1 MKRPL
6 LIAAIAY
13 INGILIGVYLS
24 KSIPLFVIL
33 SIIVSLITSFKKN
46 TYRNAICMYLIVMC
60 ISSIYVYNKNLN
72 YESKYKK
79 YDNKNISIEGTIISD
94 IEEKEYNYTFT
105 IRTKDDYFL
114 VNLKKNKEEISLEYG
129 DKLQI
134 SGEYQEPN
142 KARNYKGF
150 DYKNYLKINKIYGI
164 IRVDLY
170 TNIIIKHQKNLSNF
184 KLLIHKIR
192 EKLKQNIQ
200 ELLTKETYALGIGI
214 LIGDNSRIN
223 EKIVEDFKN
232 SNLSHML
239 AVSGAHINYV
249 VLTVSILCTKKRA
262 GIKAQRVV
270 TIMMMLFFMELTQM
284 TPSVVRAGISCIIY
298 MLASLLYRKADVIN
312 AMAIST
318 LVILLNN
325 PFSLFNIGFQLS
337 YAGTLGII
345 LFCKL
350 IDIPIK
356 NKLLKYLKDSIV
368 ISISANIF
376 IIPIMM
382 YQFNTISLTFILSN
396 LLAGP
401 LLGIS
406 IILEIIVLLIS
417 FISINIAAI
426 PAKVLNILLILI
438 INIANWFSNIEISKI
453 YVITPQIIS
462 IVAYYLICAAIILKQ
477 RNSKINA
484 KKIIAIIM
492 LTVLIVNFFPTPK
505 KLRINFIDVGQGD
518 STLIRTETN
527 KVILIDS
534 GRSTAASNFDVG
546 NKVLLPYLLDRRIKK
561 IDFIIVSHFDADH
574 CQAFETVIDNINVE
588 KVVVCKQSMIT
599 QEYLNIINKCREKN
613 IKVIVVERG
622 DKLKIDKRTE
632 FEILHPGER
641 FLEDGK
647 GGLNAN
653 AIVCKMNYKLDNGK
667 VFSILFT
674 GDIEVEAEKELE
686 QVYGKKLKADI
697 LKIAHHGSK
706 TSSREEFIKLVSP
719 KIALIGVGE
728 NNKFGHPADITL
740 ERLEKEK
747 VKVYRTDQMGEVSIT
762 INKNGGIKVKTQ
774 ID

>member
-249 VLTVSILCTKKRA
+249 VLTVSILFTKKRA

-284 TPSVVRAGISCIIY
+284 TSSVVRAGISCIIY

-318 LVILLNN
+318 LLILLNN
-325 PFSLFNIGFQLS
+325 PFKLFDIGFQLS

-350 IDIPIK
+350 INIPIK
-356 NKLLKYLKDSIV
+356 NKLLKYLKDSII

-417 FISINIAAI
+417 FMSINIAAI

-477 RNSKINA
+477 KNR
-484 KKIIAIIM
+484 KIIVIIM
-492 LTVLIVNFFPTPK
+492 LTVLIINLFPTPK

-534 GRSTAASNFDVG
+534 GGSTASSSFDVG

-574 CQAFETVIDNINVE
+574 CQAFGTVIDNINVR
-588 KVVVCKQSMIT
+588 KVVVCKQLMIT
-599 QEYLNIINKCREKN
+599 QEYLNIINKCKKKN
-613 IKVIVVERG
+613 IKIIVVERG

-641 FLEDGK
+641 FLDDGK

-653 AIVCKMNYKLDNGK
+653 AIVCKMNYKLNNGK
-667 VFSILFT
+667 IFSILFT

-740 ERLEKEK
+740 ERLEKEN
-747 VKVYRTDQMGEVSIT
+747 VKVYRTDQMGEISIT
-762 INKNGGIKVKTQ
+762 INKNGEIKVKTQ
-774 ID
+774 IN

>member
-60 ISSIYVYNKNLN
+60 IFSIYVYNKNLN

-249 VLTVSILCTKKRA
+249 VLTVSILFTKKRA

-284 TPSVVRAGISCIIY
+284 TSSVVRAGISCIIY

-318 LVILLNN
+318 LLILLNN
-325 PFSLFNIGFQLS
+325 PFKLFDIGFQLS

-350 IDIPIK
+350 INIPIK
-356 NKLLKYLKDSIV
+356 NKLLKYLKDSII

-417 FISINIAAI
+417 FMSINIAAI

-453 YVITPQIIS
+453 YVITPKIIS

-477 RNSKINA
+477 KNR
-484 KKIIAIIM
+484 KIIVIIM
-492 LTVLIVNFFPTPK
+492 LTVLIINLFPTPK

-534 GRSTAASNFDVG
+534 GGSTASSSFDVG

-574 CQAFETVIDNINVE
+574 CQAFETVIDNINVR

-599 QEYLNIINKCREKN
+599 QEYLNIINKCKKKN
-613 IKVIVVERG
+613 IKIIVVERG

-641 FLEDGK
+641 FLDDGK

-653 AIVCKMNYKLDNGK
+653 AIVCKMNYKLNNGK
-667 VFSILFT
+667 IFSILFT

-740 ERLEKEK
+740 ERLEKEN

-762 INKNGGIKVKTQ
+762 INKNGEIKVKTQ
-774 ID
+774 IN

>member
-150 DYKNYLKINKIYGI
+150 DYKNYLKINKVYGI

-249 VLTVSILCTKKRA
+249 VLTVSILFTKKRA

-284 TPSVVRAGISCIIY
+284 TSSVVRAGISCIIY

-318 LVILLNN
+318 LLILLNN
-325 PFSLFNIGFQLS
+325 PFKLFDIGFQLS

-350 IDIPIK
+350 INIPIK
-356 NKLLKYLKDSIV
+356 NKLLKYLKDSII

-417 FISINIAAI
+417 FMSINIAAI

-438 INIANWFSNIEISKI
+438 INIANWFSNIKISKI

-477 RNSKINA
+477 KNR
-484 KKIIAIIM
+484 KIIVIIM
-492 LTVLIVNFFPTPK
+492 LTVLIINLFPTPK

-534 GRSTAASNFDVG
+534 GGSTASSSFDVG

-574 CQAFETVIDNINVE
+574 CQAFETVIDNINVR

-599 QEYLNIINKCREKN
+599 QEYLNIINKCKKKN
-613 IKVIVVERG
+613 IKIIVVERG

-641 FLEDGK
+641 FLDDGK

-653 AIVCKMNYKLDNGK
+653 AIVCKMNYKLNNGK
-667 VFSILFT
+667 IFSILFT

-740 ERLEKEK
+740 ERLEKEN

-762 INKNGGIKVKTQ
+762 INKNGEIKVKTQ
-774 ID
+774 IN

>member
-24 KSIPLFVIL
+24 KSIPLFIVLAIL
-33 SIIVSLITSFKKN
+33 IIFIKKN

-150 DYKNYLKINKIYGI
+150 DYKNYLKTNKVYGI
-164 IRVDLY
+164 ITVNSY
-170 TNIIIKHQKNLSNF
+170 ANITVKQQKKLSNF

-200 ELLTKETYALGIGI
+200 KLLTKETYALGIGI
-214 LIGDNSRIN
+214 LIGDNSRID

-249 VLTVSILCTKKRA
+249 VLTVSILFTKKRA

-356 NKLLKYLKDSIV
+356 NKLLKYLKDSII
-368 ISISANIF
+368 ISLSANIF

-382 YQFNTISLTFILSN
+382 YQFNTISLTFSLSN

-417 FISINIAAI
+417 FMSINIAAI

-477 RNSKINA
+477 KNR
-484 KKIIAIIM
+484 KIIVIIM

-534 GRSTAASNFDVG
+534 GGSTASSSFDVG
-546 NKVLLPYLLDRRIKK
+546 NKVLLPYLLDIRIKK

-599 QEYLNIINKCREKN
+599 QEYLNIINKCKKKN
-613 IKVIVVERG
+613 IKIIVVERG

-632 FEILHPGER
+632 FEILHPGES
-641 FLEDGK
+641 FLDDGK

-706 TSSREEFIKLVSP
+706 TSSREEFIKLVAP

-728 NNKFGHPADITL
+728 KNKFGHPADITL
-740 ERLEKEK
+740 ERLEKEN
-747 VKVYRTDQMGEVSIT
+747 VKVYRTDKMGEVSIT
-762 INKNGGIKVKTQ
+762 VNKNGRIKVKTQ
-774 ID
+774 IN

>member
-46 TYRNAICMYLIVMC
+46 TYRNAVCMYLIVMC

-249 VLTVSILCTKKRA
+249 VLTVSILFTKKRA

-284 TPSVVRAGISCIIY
+284 TSSVVRAGISCIIY

-318 LVILLNN
+318 LLILLNN
-325 PFSLFNIGFQLS
+325 PFKLFDIGFQLS

-350 IDIPIK
+350 INIPIK
-356 NKLLKYLKDSIV
+356 NKLLKYLKDSII

-417 FISINIAAI
+417 FMSINIAAI

-453 YVITPQIIS
+453 YVITPKIIS

-477 RNSKINA
+477 KNR
-484 KKIIAIIM
+484 KIIVIIM
-492 LTVLIVNFFPTPK
+492 LTVLIINLFPTPK

-534 GRSTAASNFDVG
+534 GGSTASSSFDVG

-574 CQAFETVIDNINVE
+574 CQAFETVIDNINVR

-599 QEYLNIINKCREKN
+599 QEYLNIINKCKKKN
-613 IKVIVVERG
+613 IKIIVVERG

-641 FLEDGK
+641 FLDDGK

-653 AIVCKMNYKLDNGK
+653 AIVCKMNYKLNNGK
-667 VFSILFT
+667 IFSILFT
-674 GDIEVEAEKELE
+674 GDIEVESEKELE

-706 TSSREEFIKLVSP
+706 TSSREKFIKLVSP

-740 ERLEKEK
+740 ERLEKEN
-747 VKVYRTDQMGEVSIT
+747 VKVYRADQMGEISIT
-762 INKNGGIKVKTQ
+762 INKNGEIKVKTQ
-774 ID
+774 IN

>member
-105 IRTKDDYFL
+105 IRTKDGYFL

-214 LIGDNSRIN
+214 LIGDNSRID
-223 EKIVEDFKN
+223 EQIVEDFKN

-249 VLTVSILCTKKRA
+249 VLTVSILFTKKRA

-284 TPSVVRAGISCIIY
+284 TSSVVRAGISCIIY

-318 LVILLNN
+318 LLILLNN
-325 PFSLFNIGFQLS
+325 PFKLFDIGFQLS

-350 IDIPIK
+350 INIPIK
-356 NKLLKYLKDSIV
+356 NKLLKYLKGSII

-417 FISINIAAI
+417 FMSINIAAI

-462 IVAYYLICAAIILKQ
+462 IVAYYLICAAIILKKKN
-477 RNSKINA
+477 R
-484 KKIIAIIM
+484 KIIVIIM
-492 LTVLIVNFFPTPK
+492 LTVLIINLFPTPK

-534 GRSTAASNFDVG
+534 GGSTASSSFDVG

-574 CQAFETVIDNINVE
+574 CQAFETVIDNINVR

-599 QEYLNIINKCREKN
+599 QEYLNIINKCKKKN
-613 IKVIVVERG
+613 IKIIVVERG

-641 FLEDGK
+641 FLDDGK

-653 AIVCKMNYKLDNGK
+653 AIVCKMNYKLNNGK
-667 VFSILFT
+667 IFSILFT

-697 LKIAHHGSK
+697 LKVAHHGSK

-740 ERLEKEK
+740 ERLEKEN

-762 INKNGGIKVKTQ
+762 INKNGEIKVKTQ
-774 ID
+774 IN

>member
-60 ISSIYVYNKNLN
+60 IFSIYVYNKNLN

-170 TNIIIKHQKNLSNF
+170 TNIIIKHKKNLSNF

-249 VLTVSILCTKKRA
+249 VLTVSILFTKKRA

-284 TPSVVRAGISCIIY
+284 TSSVVRAGISCIIY

-318 LVILLNN
+318 LLILLNN
-325 PFSLFNIGFQLS
+325 PFKLFDIGFQLS

-345 LFCKL
+345 LFCNL
-350 IDIPIK
+350 INIPIK
-356 NKLLKYLKDSIV
+356 NKLLKYLKDSII

-417 FISINIAAI
+417 FMSINIAAI

-462 IVAYYLICAAIILKQ
+462 IVAYYLICAAIILKKKN
-477 RNSKINA
+477 R
-484 KKIIAIIM
+484 KIIVIIM
-492 LTVLIVNFFPTPK
+492 LTVLIINLFPTPK

-518 STLIRTETN
+518 SALIRTETN

-534 GRSTAASNFDVG
+534 GGSTASSSFDVG

-574 CQAFETVIDNINVE
+574 CQAFETVIDNINVR

-599 QEYLNIINKCREKN
+599 QEYLNIINKCKKKN
-613 IKVIVVERG
+613 IKIIVVERG

-641 FLEDGK
+641 FLDDGK

-706 TSSREEFIKLVSP
+706 TSSREEFIKLVAP

-740 ERLEKEK
+740 ERLEKEN

-762 INKNGGIKVKTQ
+762 INKNGRIKVKTQ
-774 ID
+774 IN